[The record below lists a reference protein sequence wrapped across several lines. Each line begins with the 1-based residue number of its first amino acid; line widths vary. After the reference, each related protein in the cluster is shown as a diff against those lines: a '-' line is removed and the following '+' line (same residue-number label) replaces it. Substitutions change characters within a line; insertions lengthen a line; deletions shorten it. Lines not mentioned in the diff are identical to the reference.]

1 MSDLT
6 IFPPVLED
14 IIEYPETDGE
24 PMAETD
30 FQRDVLVYTVAA
42 LALYFRDQPDVYV
55 TGNILFYYEEG
66 RPQAVISPD
75 VMVIMGVEKKDRP
88 NYKLWEEGK
97 GPEFV
102 LEVTSKTTRHKDQ
115 GFKKRLYAELGVS
128 EYFLF
133 DPTGD
138 YLKPQLQGFR
148 LEEGHYEPI
157 RGFSSPNPYGTYA
170 VYSRVL
176 ALDLFINSRGEL
188 RFFDP
193 EEDRLL
199 TDLAE
204 TEDRATEAEAKVQE
218 AEAKAQEAE
227 AKAQEAEAKAEAEAA
242 ARQAAEQEATD
253 LKALIAE
260 LQAKLN
266 P

>member
-1 MSDLT
+1 MGDLT
-6 IFPPVLED
+6 IFSPILND
-14 IIEYPETDGE
+14 LIEYPETDGE

-176 ALDLFINSRGEL
+176 ALDLFINSGGEL

-218 AEAKAQEAE
+218 AEAKAREAE

-242 ARQAAEQEATD
+242 ARQAAEQEAEA
-253 LKALIAE
+253 LKALVAE

>member
-1 MSDLT
+1 MGDLT
-6 IFPPVLED
+6 VFPPVIDD

-30 FQRDVLVYTVAA
+30 FQRDVLVYAIAA
-42 LALYFRDQPDVYV
+42 LDLYYRNQPDVYV

-66 RPQAVISPD
+66 NPQAVVSPD
-75 VMVIMGVEKKDRP
+75 VMVMMGVEKKDRP
-88 NYKLWEEGK
+88 KYKLWEEGK

-115 GFKKRLYAELGVS
+115 GFKKRLYTELGVS

-148 LEEGHYEPI
+148 LEDGHYEPI

-170 VYSRVL
+170 VYSRTL
-176 ALDLFINSRGEL
+176 ALDLFINSVGEL

-204 TEDRATEAEAKVQE
+204 TEDRAQE
-218 AEAKAQEAE
+218 AEARATVAE
-227 AKAQEAEAKAEAEAA
+227 ARAEAEAA
-242 ARQAAEQEATD
+242 ARRVAEREAET
-253 LKALIAE
+253 LKALVAE
-260 LQAKLN
+260 LQARLN
-266 P
+266 S